1 MSPLRIYQ
9 TLKARAQSAL
19 WGSSDGGFICCWKL
33 DECEL
38 WPLCF
43 SVGEFVSDVLLV
55 PEKCRFF
62 HKERMDVCESHQ
74 HWHTVAKEVMEPLG
88 QEFVYSGSVHLDACS
103 VGA

>member
-1 MSPLRIYQ
+1 M
-9 TLKARAQSAL
+9 
-19 WGSSDGGFICCWKL
+19 
-33 DECEL
+33 
-38 WPLCF
+38 
-43 SVGEFVSDVLLV
+43 GEFVSDVLLV